1 LVLLSQEV
9 LSVAAG
15 SKRSFARTYNGDYF
29 SGGFFYLGSTFN
41 YLAQW
46 REPDGI
52 KANIVSFVPPLRFNH
67 YEAAI
72 DPLALILSNQIYVM
86 LHLPDPAPVFDALR
100 ARIQE
105 AVHGMTHAQK
115 RLALARV
122 EALRAYATAIE
133 TELLRG
139 R

>member
-1 LVLLSQEV
+1 
-9 LSVAAG
+9 
-15 SKRSFARTYNGDYF
+15 
-29 SGGFFYLGSTFN
+29 
-41 YLAQW
+41 
-46 REPDGI
+46 
-52 KANIVSFVPPLRFNH
+52 
-67 YEAAI
+67 
-72 DPLALILSNQIYVM
+72 M